1 MASYYYRSV
10 AASLLLLSQVA
21 STSLAWQFTPTGQTI
36 QLDESSYYIP
46 PDVVS
51 TISIS
56 KPLRKALDKAGGLL
70 PSTVVNAESLG
81 YGEKNFS
88 QDIASYLSTDD
99 VFSRGFLEAVY
110 VQYLGVAGHKYPS
123 FSVPKLSSNNSV
135 GVVSTGFACNSSSIP
150 AGPYFL
156 TSTGAVHEAWR
167 LYSDVQGAF
176 LETTIANKNGDF
188 SVLPANVEGQSL
200 AIAVP
205 SRLYFTKTVEKPL
218 AGVRLGIKDIYDIA
232 GLRTSNGNRAWYH
245 FYPPA
250 NKTALTVQRLIDAGA
265 IIVGKMKTSQFANGE
280 VATADWVDY
289 HEPFNPRGDGYQDSS
304 SSSSGPG
311 AGAAAYDWLD
321 LTLGSDTGG
330 SIRNPSQVQGLFG
343 NRPTWGM
350 VPLDGVM
357 PMAPQLDTAGFLTRH
372 PDIWV
377 AASKVLYRDNV
388 TLSHNYPSK
397 IQTIG
402 WPTTNSSEANGLLL
416 SFLDKLTTF
425 LNATTTSLN
434 LTEQW
439 REAHPTNVTSSLT
452 DLLNITYPIL
462 IGQQTS
468 SVRDPFYAEYSA
480 ANSGRLP
487 VINPVPL
494 ARWSW
499 AASFPPSTIVDA
511 IANKTTFGNW
521 IKDTVFTADNQ
532 TCSDSLGIYVG
543 NSGTTK
549 YRNAYRSP
557 PGIPTGVFTSGISI
571 FAGVPDFVLPIGQA
585 AYVSNI
591 TQQTEYLPVSVDI
604 LAAKGCDGMIF
615 GLVQDLVK
623 AGIINATKAG
633 YSGVTGEK
641 ILF

>member
-1 MASYYYRSV
+1 MIPHCYRSV
-10 AASLLLLSQVA
+10 SAALLLLSHSI
-21 STSLAWQFTPTGQTI
+21 STSFAFKFTPTGQTV
-36 QLDESSYYIP
+36 QLDGASYYVP
-46 PDVVS
+46 PDIIS

-56 KPLRKALDKAGGLL
+56 KPLRKALDNAGGLL
-70 PSTVVNAESLG
+70 PFTVVHAPSLG
-81 YGEKNFS
+81 YGEQDFS
-88 QDIASYLSTDD
+88 HDIASYISTDD
-99 VFSRGFLEAVY
+99 AFSKGFLEAVY
-110 VQYLGVAGHKYPS
+110 VQYSNLSGHRYPG
-123 FSVPKLSSNNSV
+123 FSAPKLSGNGSV
-135 GVVSTGFACNSSSIP
+135 NVVSAGFASNASSIP
-150 AGPYFL
+150 VGPYFV
-156 TSTGAVHEAWR
+156 TSTGSVHEAWR
-167 LYSDVQGAF
+167 LFSDVQGAF
-176 LETTIANKNGDF
+176 LETTIANKDGTF
-188 SVLPANVEGQSL
+188 PCCLPMSKDM
-200 AIAVP
+200 P
-205 SRLYFTKTVEKPL
+205 SRLYFTKTDEKPL
-218 AGVRLGIKDIYDIA
+218 AGVRLGVKDIYDIA

-250 NKTALTVQRLIDAGA
+250 NKTALSVQHLIDAGA
-265 IIVGKMKTSQFANGE
+265 VVVGKMKTSQFANGE

-289 HEPFNPRGDGYQDSS
+289 HEPFNPRGDGYQDTS

-343 NRPTWGM
+343 NRPSWGM
-350 VPLDGVM
+350 VSLEGVM

-377 AASKVLYRDNV
+377 AASKVMYGDNV
-388 TLSHNYPSK
+388 TLSHSYPSK

-416 SFLDKLTTF
+416 SFLDKLTTH

-434 LTEQW
+434 LTQQW
-439 REAHPTNVTSSLT
+439 MKTHPANVTSSLV
-452 DLLNITYPIL
+452 DLMNLTYPIL

-468 SVRDPFYAEYSA
+468 SVRDPFYADYSA

-487 VINPVPL
+487 FINPVPL
-494 ARWSW
+494 ARWGW
-499 AASFPPSTIVDA
+499 AASFPPSTIDDA
-511 IANKTTFGNW
+511 ITNKTTFGNW
-521 IKDTVFTADNQ
+521 IEDNVFVADEK
-532 TCSDSLGIYVG
+532 TCSDSLGLYVG
-543 NSGTTK
+543 NSGTTN

-557 PGIPTGVFTSGISI
+557 PGIPTGFSTSRISI
-571 FAGVPDFVLPIGQA
+571 FSGVPDFVLPIGQA
-585 AYVSNI
+585 SYESNI
-591 TQQTEYLPVSVDI
+591 TQQIEYLPVSVDI

-615 GLVQDLVK
+615 GLVQDLIK

>member
-1 MASYYYRSV
+1 MASYCYRSV

-21 STSLAWQFTPTGQTI
+21 STSLAWSFTPTGQTVE
-36 QLDESSYYIP
+36 LDGSSYYIP

-51 TISIS
+51 TISVS
-56 KPLRKALDKAGGLL
+56 KSLRKALDHAGGLL
-70 PSTVVNAESLG
+70 PFTVVNADSFG
-81 YGEKNFS
+81 YGEKDFG
-88 QDIASYLSTDD
+88 QDIASYISSDD
-99 VFSRGFLEAVY
+99 VFSKGFLEAVY
-110 VQYLGVAGHKYPS
+110 VQYSGVSGHKYPS
-123 FSVPKLSSNNSV
+123 FSTPKLSGNSSV
-135 GVVSTGFACNSSSIP
+135 GVVSTGFASNVSTIP
-150 AGPYFL
+150 TGPYFV

-167 LYSDVQGAF
+167 LFSDVQGAF
-176 LETTIANKNGDF
+176 LETTIASKNGSF

-205 SRLYFTKTVEKPL
+205 SRLYFTKTDEKPL

-289 HEPFNPRGDGYQDSS
+289 HEPFNPRGDGYQDTS

-311 AGAAAYDWLD
+311 AGAASYDWLD

-350 VPLDGVM
+350 VPLEGVM

-372 PDIWV
+372 PDIWI

-402 WPTTNSSEANGLLL
+402 WPTTNSSEANGLLI

-439 REAHPTNVTSSLT
+439 MEAHPKNVTSSLT
-452 DLLNITYPIL
+452 DLMNLTYPIL

-487 VINPVPL
+487 FVNPVPL

-521 IKDTVFTADNQ
+521 IEDTIFTANNQ

-543 NSGTTK
+543 NSGTTN

-557 PGIPTGVFTSGISI
+557 PGIPTGFSTSRISI
-571 FAGVPDFVLPIGQA
+571 FSGVPDFVLPIGQA

-623 AGIINATKAG
+623 AGVINATKAG

>member
-1 MASYYYRSV
+1 MTPYCYRSV
-10 AASLLLLSQVA
+10 AAALLLLSHSI
-21 STSLAWQFTPTGQTI
+21 STSFAFKFTPTGQTV
-36 QLDESSYYIP
+36 QLDGASYYIP
-46 PDVVS
+46 PDVIS

-56 KPLRKALDKAGGLL
+56 RPMRKALDSAGGLL
-70 PSTVVNAESLG
+70 PFTVVHAPSLE
-81 YGEKNFS
+81 YGEQDFS
-88 QDIASYLSTDD
+88 HDIASYLSTDD
-99 VFSRGFLEAVY
+99 VFSKGFLEAVY
-110 VQYLGVAGHKYPS
+110 VQYSNGSGSRYPG
-123 FSVPKLSSNNSV
+123 FSAPKLSGNNSV
-135 GVVSTGFACNSSSIP
+135 NVVSTGFASNTSSIP
-150 AGPYFL
+150 VGPYFV
-156 TSTGAVHEAWR
+156 TSTGTVHEAWK
-167 LYSDVQGAF
+167 LFSDVQGAF
-176 LETTIANKNGDF
+176 LETTVANKDGTL

-205 SRLYFTKTVEKPL
+205 SRLYFTKTDAKPL

-250 NKTALTVQRLIDAGA
+250 NRTALSVQRLMDAGA

-289 HEPFNPRGDGYQDSS
+289 HEPFNPRGDGYQDTS

-343 NRPTWGM
+343 NRPSWGM
-350 VPLDGVM
+350 VSLEGVM

-377 AASKVLYRDNV
+377 AASKVMYGDNV
-388 TLSHNYPSK
+388 TLSHSYPSK

-416 SFLDKLTTF
+416 SFLDKLTTH

-434 LTEQW
+434 LTQQW
-439 REAHPTNVTSSLT
+439 MKQHPANVTSSLV
-452 DLLNITYPIL
+452 DLMNLTYPIL
-462 IGQQTS
+462 IGQQTT
-468 SVRDPFYAEYSA
+468 SVRDPFYADYSA

-487 VINPVPL
+487 FVNPVPL
-494 ARWSW
+494 ARWGW
-499 AASFPPSTIVDA
+499 ATSFPPSTIDDA
-511 IANKTTFGNW
+511 ITNKTTFGNW
-521 IKDTVFTADNQ
+521 IEDNIFIANEK

-543 NSGTTK
+543 NSGTTN

-557 PGIPTGVFTSGISI
+557 PGIPTGFSTSRISI
-571 FAGVPDFVLPIGQA
+571 FSGVPDFVLPIGQA
-585 AYVSNI
+585 SYKSNI
-591 TQQTEYLPVSVDI
+591 TQQIEYLPVSVDI

-615 GLVQDLVK
+615 GLVQDLIK